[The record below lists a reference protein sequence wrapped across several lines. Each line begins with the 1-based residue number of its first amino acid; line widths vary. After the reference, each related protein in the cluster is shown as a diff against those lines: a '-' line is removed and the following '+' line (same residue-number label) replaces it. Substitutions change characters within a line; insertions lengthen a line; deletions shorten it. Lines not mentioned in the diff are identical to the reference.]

1 MCQCLH
7 SVVAGPRAPTAIY
20 SRIKE
25 VNSAY
30 LLLFPQ
36 EVVKSA
42 YLPLFTQEVNNAY
55 LPLFTTLLH
64 NAQASVLKES
74 WAFCLEKRVGKSLG
88 IQLNAGKEV
97 SSNIVLHLS
106 KNQATSLNL
115 LKGRSVN
122 PLP

>member
-1 MCQCLH
+1 MCQCVH
-7 SVVAGPRAPTAIY
+7 SVVAGPRAPSAIY
-20 SRIKE
+20 SRSKE

-30 LLLFPQ
+30 LPR
-36 EVVKSA
+36 
-42 YLPLFTQEVNNAY
+42 FTQEVNSAY

-74 WAFCLEKRVGKSLG
+74 WAFCLEKEVGKSLG

-97 SSNIVLHLS
+97 SRNIVLHLS